1 MDPVRPTYN
10 MRHVSYNALAK
21 RVPLFVRN
29 LADKINRALSLSNTY
44 FFLSLYLC
52 LPTYCRCTGC

>member
-21 RVPLFVRN
+21 WIPLFVRI
-29 LADKINRALSLSNTY
+29 LADKSKRALSLPNSS
-44 FFLSLYLC
+44 FLLS
-52 LPTYCRCTGC
+52 P